1 MPSGRIITIC
11 GSVTERR
18 SFLAFSST
26 FHALVLFIPYQLWYN
41 ISIFVVKE
49 FFVVAKNNSNSNK
62 KSGGAG
68 FIITLLI
75 LSSITGFSF
84 TGIVAGVLLG
94 LGIGKITSIMGSGLD
109 TTTHNRRDRER
120 EAQEAERAKREQEAM
135 LVRQRAE
142 AERRKQEEASAI
154 PLTGDKAADQV
165 ILTGQQMLATIR
177 KENEAIPDQELSELM
192 DHLSIKCEQI
202 FRTVSE
208 SPAKAPQVRKFMNY
222 YLPTTLK
229 MLANYRT
236 MQQRGVS
243 YGEMQDARQTTVR
256 GMNLVLTAC
265 QKQIDNMHRD
275 NMLDIS
281 TDIDVLE
288 QMLKRDGFTDN
299 EIVESART
307 AAEAQ
312 ARATSVPMIQF
323 PVGEESD
330 STPQSTARR
339 QDS

>member
-1 MPSGRIITIC
+1 MS
-11 GSVTERR
+11 
-18 SFLAFSST
+18 
-26 FHALVLFIPYQLWYN
+26 
-41 ISIFVVKE
+41 K
-49 FFVVAKNNSNSNK
+49 KNPNSNK

-75 LSSITGFSF
+75 LSSLSGFSF
-84 TGIVAGVLLG
+84 GGIIAGVLLG

-120 EAQEAERAKREQEAM
+120 QAAEEENARRQAEERARQLAAEAEAKK
-135 LVRQRAE
+135 RAE
-142 AERRKQEEASAI
+142 ASRI
-154 PLTGDKAADQV
+154 PLTGDKIADQV
-165 ILTGQQMLATIR
+165 ITTGLEMIDTIR
-177 KENEAIPDQELSELM
+177 KENAVIPDQELTEQM
-192 DHLSIKCEQI
+192 NNLSDRCEQI

-243 YGEMQDARQTTVR
+243 YGEMKEARETTVH
-256 GMNLVLTAC
+256 GMNLILTAC
-265 QKQIDNMHRD
+265 QKQIDNLHRD

-288 QMLKRDGFTDN
+288 QMLKRDGYTEN
-299 EIVESART
+299 EIVENART

-312 ARATSVPMIQF
+312 MRYSSAPVMNF
-323 PVGEESD
+323 PITDD
-330 STPQSTARR
+330 SRFDDETGTQASLS
-339 QDS
+339 QE

>member
-1 MPSGRIITIC
+1 MS
-11 GSVTERR
+11 
-18 SFLAFSST
+18 
-26 FHALVLFIPYQLWYN
+26 
-41 ISIFVVKE
+41 K
-49 FFVVAKNNSNSNK
+49 KNPNSNK

-75 LSSITGFSF
+75 LSSLSGFSF
-84 TGIVAGVLLG
+84 GGIIAGVLLG

-120 EAQEAERAKREQEAM
+120 QIREDEAARRQAEENKKRLA
-135 LVRQRAE
+135 AE
-142 AERRKQEEASAI
+142 AEARKRAEESKI
-154 PLTGDKAADQV
+154 PLTGDKIADQV
-165 ILTGQQMLATIR
+165 ITTGINMLDTIR
-177 KENEAIPDQELSELM
+177 KENAAIPDQELSEQM
-192 DHLSIKCEQI
+192 DNLALRCEQI

-208 SPAKAPQVRKFMNY
+208 TPSKAPQVRKFMNY

-243 YGEMQDARQTTVR
+243 YGEMKEARETTVH
-256 GMNLVLTAC
+256 GMNLILTAC
-265 QKQIDNMHRD
+265 QKQIDNLHRD

-288 QMLKRDGFTDN
+288 QMLKRDGFMEN

-312 ARATSVPMIQF
+312 MRYSSAPVMNF
-323 PVGEESD
+323 PVESESSD
-330 STPQSTARR
+330 IPSASGNAIQSE
-339 QDS
+339 

>member
-1 MPSGRIITIC
+1 M
-11 GSVTERR
+11 
-18 SFLAFSST
+18 
-26 FHALVLFIPYQLWYN
+26 
-41 ISIFVVKE
+41 
-49 FFVVAKNNSNSNK
+49 AKNNSNSNK

-75 LSSITGFSF
+75 LASLTGFSF
-84 TGIVAGVLLG
+84 TGIVAGVLIG
-94 LGIGKITSIMGSGLD
+94 LGVGKIASIMGSGLD
-109 TTTHNRRDRER
+109 TTTHNKRDRER
-120 EAQEAERAKREQEAM
+120 EAQEAERAKREQEEQ
-135 LVRQRAE
+135 LRRQQAE
-142 AERRKQEEASAI
+142 AERKKKEEASRI

-165 ILTGQQMLATIR
+165 IITGQDMLATIR
-177 KENEAIPDQELSELM
+177 KENEAIPDQELSGLM
-192 DHLSIKCEQI
+192 DNLSTKCEQI

-208 SPAKAPQVRKFMNY
+208 TPSKAPQVRKFMNY

-256 GMNLVLTAC
+256 GMNLVLKAC
-265 QKQIDNMHRD
+265 QKLIDNLHRD

-299 EIVESART
+299 EIVEGART

-312 ARATSVPMIQF
+312 LRSSSVPMINFSSEQ
-323 PVGEESD
+323 ETD
-330 STPQSTARR
+330 SYPAGQVHREA
-339 QDS
+339 D

>member
-1 MPSGRIITIC
+1 MS
-11 GSVTERR
+11 
-18 SFLAFSST
+18 
-26 FHALVLFIPYQLWYN
+26 
-41 ISIFVVKE
+41 K
-49 FFVVAKNNSNSNK
+49 KNPNSNR

-75 LSSITGFSF
+75 LSSLSGFSF
-84 TGIVAGVLLG
+84 GGIIAGVLLG

-120 EAQEAERAKREQEAM
+120 QVQEEAAARQQAEARS
-135 LVRQRAE
+135 RQLAAE
-142 AERRKQEEASAI
+142 AEEKKKADASRI
-154 PLTGDKAADQV
+154 PLTGDKIADAV
-165 ILTGQQMLATIR
+165 ITTGQDMLNTIK
-177 KENEAIPDQELSELM
+177 KENAAIPDQELTEQMNNLY
-192 DHLSIKCEQI
+192 IKCEQI

-208 SPAKAPQVRKFMNY
+208 TPSKAPQVRKFMNY

-243 YGEMQDARQTTVR
+243 YGEMKEARDTTVH
-256 GMNLVLTAC
+256 GMNLILTAC
-265 QKQIDNMHRD
+265 QKQIDNLHRE

-281 TDIDVLE
+281 TDIEVLE
-288 QMLKRDGFTDN
+288 QMLKRDGFMEN

-312 ARATSVPMIQF
+312 MRYSSAPVMNFPTSSDDHDIPAGVQAGIQ
-323 PVGEESD
+323 
-330 STPQSTARR
+330 
-339 QDS
+339 QD

>member
-1 MPSGRIITIC
+1 MS
-11 GSVTERR
+11 
-18 SFLAFSST
+18 
-26 FHALVLFIPYQLWYN
+26 
-41 ISIFVVKE
+41 K
-49 FFVVAKNNSNSNK
+49 KNPNSNK

-75 LSSITGFSF
+75 LSSLSGFSF
-84 TGIVAGVLLG
+84 GGIIAGVLLG

-120 EAQEAERAKREQEAM
+120 QIREDEAARRQAEENKKRLA
-135 LVRQRAE
+135 AE
-142 AERRKQEEASAI
+142 AEARKRAEESKI
-154 PLTGDKAADQV
+154 PLTGDKIADQV
-165 ILTGQQMLATIR
+165 ITTGIDMLDTIR
-177 KENEAIPDQELSELM
+177 KENAAIPDQELSEQM
-192 DHLSIKCEQI
+192 DNLALRCEQI

-208 SPAKAPQVRKFMNY
+208 TPSKAPQVRKFMNY

-243 YGEMQDARQTTVR
+243 YGEMKEARETTVH
-256 GMNLVLTAC
+256 GMNLILTAC
-265 QKQIDNMHRD
+265 QKQIDNLHRD

-288 QMLKRDGFTDN
+288 QMLKRDGFMEN

-312 ARATSVPMIQF
+312 MRYSSAPVMNF
-323 PVGEESD
+323 PVESESSD
-330 STPQSTARR
+330 IPSASGNAIQSE
-339 QDS
+339 

>member
-1 MPSGRIITIC
+1 MS
-11 GSVTERR
+11 
-18 SFLAFSST
+18 
-26 FHALVLFIPYQLWYN
+26 
-41 ISIFVVKE
+41 K
-49 FFVVAKNNSNSNK
+49 KNPNSNK

-75 LSSITGFSF
+75 LSSLSGFSF
-84 TGIVAGVLLG
+84 GGIIAGVLLG

-120 EAQEAERAKREQEAM
+120 QAAEEEKARKEAEERTRRLA
-135 LVRQRAE
+135 AE
-142 AERRKQEEASAI
+142 AEARKREEANRI
-154 PLTGDKAADQV
+154 PLTGDTIADQV
-165 ILTGQQMLATIR
+165 ITTGQDMLETIK
-177 KENEAIPDQELSELM
+177 KENAAIPDQELSEQM
-192 DHLSIKCEQI
+192 NNLSIKCEQI

-243 YGEMQDARQTTVR
+243 YGEMKEARDTTVH
-256 GMNLVLTAC
+256 GMNLILTAC
-265 QKQIDNMHRD
+265 QKQIDNLHRD

-299 EIVESART
+299 EIVSNART

-312 ARATSVPMIQF
+312 MRYSSAPVMHF
-323 PVGEESD
+323 PVESD
-330 STPQSTARR
+330 SDESQTAAQSAI
-339 QDS
+339 QQE

>member
-1 MPSGRIITIC
+1 MS
-11 GSVTERR
+11 
-18 SFLAFSST
+18 
-26 FHALVLFIPYQLWYN
+26 
-41 ISIFVVKE
+41 K
-49 FFVVAKNNSNSNK
+49 KNPNSNK

-75 LSSITGFSF
+75 LSSLSGFSF
-84 TGIVAGVLLG
+84 GGIIAGVLLG

-120 EAQEAERAKREQEAM
+120 QAREEVAARQQAEIRS
-135 LVRQRAE
+135 RQLAAE
-142 AERRKQEEASAI
+142 AEEKKKADANRI
-154 PLTGDKAADQV
+154 PLTGDKIADAV
-165 ILTGQQMLATIR
+165 ITTGQDMLNTIK
-177 KENEAIPDQELSELM
+177 KENAAIPDQELTEQMNNLYV
-192 DHLSIKCEQI
+192 KCEQI

-208 SPAKAPQVRKFMNY
+208 TPSKAPQVRKFMNY

-243 YGEMQDARQTTVR
+243 YGEMKEARETTVH
-256 GMNLVLTAC
+256 GMNLILTAC
-265 QKQIDNMHRD
+265 QKQIDNLHRE

-281 TDIDVLE
+281 TDIEVLE
-288 QMLKRDGFTDN
+288 QMLKRDGFMEN

-312 ARATSVPMIQF
+312 MRYSSAPVMNFPSATDDHEIPSGIQT
-323 PVGEESD
+323 GIQQE
-330 STPQSTARR
+330 
-339 QDS
+339 

>member
-1 MPSGRIITIC
+1 MAEGRINRCTHC
-11 GSVTERR
+11 NR
-18 SFLAFSST
+18 
-26 FHALVLFIPYQLWYN
+26 
-41 ISIFVVKE
+41 
-49 FFVVAKNNSNSNK
+49 

-75 LSSITGFSF
+75 LSSLSGFSF
-84 TGIVAGVLLG
+84 GGIIAGVLLG

-120 EAQEAERAKREQEAM
+120 QAREAEQARQLEEEQRKRQALEE
-135 LVRQRAE
+135 
-142 AERRKQEEASAI
+142 ERRKQEEANDI

-165 ILTGQQMLATIR
+165 ITAGRDMLATIR
-177 KENEAIPDQELSELM
+177 RENAAIPDQELSSLM
-192 DHLSIKCEQI
+192 DHLSVKCEQI

-208 SPAKAPQVRKFMNY
+208 CPSKAPQVRKFMNY

-236 MQQRGVS
+236 MEQRGVS
-243 YGEMQDARQTTVR
+243 YGEMKEARDTTVR
-256 GMNLVLTAC
+256 GLTMILTAC
-265 QKQIDNMHRD
+265 QKQIDNMHRE

-312 ARATSVPMIQF
+312 MRASSVPVMIF
-323 PVGEESD
+323 PDEDSQSDTVPDTGAESI
-330 STPQSTARR
+330 QE
-339 QDS
+339 

>member
-1 MPSGRIITIC
+1 M
-11 GSVTERR
+11 
-18 SFLAFSST
+18 SS
-26 FHALVLFIPYQLWYN
+26 
-41 ISIFVVKE
+41 
-49 FFVVAKNNSNSNK
+49 KNPNSNK

-75 LSSITGFSF
+75 LSSLSGFSF
-84 TGIVAGVLLG
+84 GGIIAGVLLG

-120 EAQEAERAKREQEAM
+120 QAVEEANA
-135 LVRQRAE
+135 
-142 AERRKQEEASAI
+142 RKQAEEQARQLAAQAEEKKRADANRI
-154 PLTGDKAADQV
+154 PLTGDKIADQV
-165 ILTGQQMLATIR
+165 ITTGQDMIATIK
-177 KENEAIPDQELSELM
+177 KENAAIPDQELTEQM
-192 DHLSIKCEQI
+192 NNLSIKCEQI

-208 SPAKAPQVRKFMNY
+208 SPSKAPQVRKFMNY

-243 YGEMQDARQTTVR
+243 YGEMKEARETTVH
-256 GMNLVLTAC
+256 GMNLILTAC
-265 QKQIDNMHRD
+265 QKQIDNLHRD

-288 QMLKRDGFTDN
+288 QMLKRDGFTEN
-299 EIVESART
+299 EIVENART

-312 ARATSVPMIQF
+312 MRYSSAPVMNF
-323 PVGEESD
+323 PIESSPEESTTVAE
-330 STPQSTARR
+330 SSIQHE
-339 QDS
+339 

>member
-1 MPSGRIITIC
+1 MS
-11 GSVTERR
+11 
-18 SFLAFSST
+18 
-26 FHALVLFIPYQLWYN
+26 
-41 ISIFVVKE
+41 K
-49 FFVVAKNNSNSNK
+49 KNPNSNR

-75 LSSITGFSF
+75 LSSLSGFSF
-84 TGIVAGVLLG
+84 GGIIAGVLLG

-120 EAQEAERAKREQEAM
+120 QAAEEENARKQAEERT
-135 LVRQRAE
+135 RQLAAE
-142 AERRKQEEASAI
+142 AEARKRSEAGRI
-154 PLTGDKAADQV
+154 PLTGDKTADQV
-165 ILTGQQMLATIR
+165 ITTGQDMLETIR
-177 KENEAIPDQELSELM
+177 RENAAIPDQELTEQMNNLC
-192 DHLSIKCEQI
+192 IKCEQI

-208 SPAKAPQVRKFMNY
+208 SPSKAPQVRKFMNY

-243 YGEMQDARQTTVR
+243 YGEMKEARDTTVH
-256 GMNLVLTAC
+256 GMNLILTAC
-265 QKQIDNMHRD
+265 QKQIDNLHRD

-288 QMLKRDGFTDN
+288 QMLKRDGFTEN
-299 EIVESART
+299 EIVENART

-312 ARATSVPMIQF
+312 MRSSSAPVMNF
-323 PVGEESD
+323 PIEPDRSEEGTVSG
-330 STPQSTARR
+330 SAAQHE
-339 QDS
+339 